1 MRVVDGELISLT
13 DLWRGEGMVDWKK
26 PLFWLRT
33 LETAEFLMTCLKVA
47 PGQLLANK
55 PDPHHSG
62 STVARRWAET
72 IIKECESQGL
82 IVRTPGR
89 NGGTFAHRQIALA
102 YAGYLSPKLR
112 LLVQQI
118 FIERLEETVDPD
130 GSVERRGDDPV
141 KSPCV
146 VVTFLGIG

>member
-1 MRVVDGELISLT
+1 MIPSKAPALWLHSLESA
-13 DLWRGEGMVDWKK
+13 DFM
-26 PLFWLRT
+26 
-33 LETAEFLMTCLKVA
+33 ATCLNTGGGYVL
-47 PGQLLANK
+47 QNK
-55 PDPHHSG
+55 PDPHRG
-62 STVARRWAET
+62 SKTAIRIWTEG

-118 FIERLEETVDPD
+118 FIERLEETVNP
-130 GSVERRGDDPV
+130 E
-141 KSPCV
+141 
-146 VVTFLGIG
+146 LGITRSRERAVKLWFDKGKTEGG